1 MRSANRSDIGASVLR
16 YLVAV
21 WTVGL
26 AFAATLLMSPLVP
39 PGISPLFLL
48 AVMISAWRGGLGAG
62 LLATALSALA
72 NAFVFLPPTYSL
84 RIDRDDLL
92 QLAVFTFAAII
103 IGTLSA
109 ARRRAEDEREALL
122 VREQMAR
129 VEAERANA
137 VKDEFLA
144 AVSHELRTP
153 LTTIKTLT
161 RVMQRRDPG
170 EAERREYLEDI
181 ASECDRQ
188 IDLVHNLLDLSRI
201 RAGGVQIKP
210 QRVDAGEVVRA
221 CEKIERAE
229 ADEHAHQLI
238 VELPPELP
246 FVRADHSALRRALC
260 TVTGADLIVVGSQ
273 GRAALG
279 RFFIG
284 SVSKEIATE
293 SRCSV
298 RVARRAV
305 ERPGDEPV
313 RIIIGVDG
321 SPGAEAAVRQVGGR
335 VWAQGTEVRL
345 IAVDDG
351 VSPTRIAGI
360 LPTAATMIDSCNEEA
375 AARARTMLEWA
386 EEGLRTIGLSVSA
399 EIRKGDPQRVL
410 IDEAHKWG
418 ADSIF
423 VGSRGFNTS
432 LEAFRM
438 GSVSTGLVTD
448 APCSVEVVRSSGL
461 INSH

>member
-1 MRSANRSDIGASVLR
+1 LYNSEVFFFYSCGVTKAFVMRNAIRSDIGASVPR

-48 AVMISAWRGGLGAG
+48 AVMISAWRGGSGAG

-72 NAFVFLPPTYSL
+72 SAFIFLPPTYSL
-84 RIDRDDLL
+84 RLDRDDLL
-92 QLAVFTFAAII
+92 QLAVFTFAAVI

-122 VREQMAR
+122 VREQLAR

-170 EAERREYLEDI
+170 EAERQEYLEDI

-201 RAGGVQIKP
+201 KAVGVQIKQ
-210 QRVDAGEVVRA
+210 QRVDAAQVVRA

-229 ADEHAHQLI
+229 ADEHGHKLL

-246 FVRADHSALRRALC
+246 LIRADHSALRRALC
-260 TVTGADLIVVGSQ
+260 TVIENAIKYTPDGGSITLRAHHDGGDVVIEVEDTGRGIRPEDMPRIFDKFYRGHAAGDGTERLSDNEQEVPGIGLGLHLARALVEGMDGSIEVRS
-273 GRAALG
+273 RAGAGSAFSLRLPVWSGEPHGDVEGGAL
-279 RFFIG
+279 
-284 SVSKEIATE
+284 SPVETATANLNGGV
-293 SRCSV
+293 SV
-298 RVARRAV
+298 RG
-305 ERPGDEPV
+305 E
-313 RIIIGVDG
+313 
-321 SPGAEAAVRQVGGR
+321 
-335 VWAQGTEVRL
+335 
-345 IAVDDG
+345 
-351 VSPTRIAGI
+351 
-360 LPTAATMIDSCNEEA
+360 
-375 AARARTMLEWA
+375 
-386 EEGLRTIGLSVSA
+386 
-399 EIRKGDPQRVL
+399 K
-410 IDEAHKWG
+410 AHG
-418 ADSIF
+418 
-423 VGSRGFNTS
+423 
-432 LEAFRM
+432 
-438 GSVSTGLVTD
+438 
-448 APCSVEVVRSSGL
+448 
-461 INSH
+461 